1 MEISA
6 ILTDLANASQM
17 PSEENVMTAGLD
29 TTKLMTMPVLPVGA
43 IEKVRLIL
51 TAPMG
56 PGNVNANRILIN
68 QQETRNVLDA
78 TLSMPIK
85 LQLVDVNIAIAIP
98 LELGAAKVVILM
110 AFATAKVPMQE
121 SL

>member
-110 AFATAKVPMQE
+110 AFATAKVPMQQ